1 MFLAYAYAGT
11 EFDKVAGLIVLDG
24 PFKNHAPKGQFDAAA
39 GLAKLESGGAWGTD
53 VSGSLGWDNRQKL
66 MKAVAANPDAP
77 ASDAKFKTIGD
88 QLANV
93 LQFAWRPGGL
103 ANPQGG
109 MSRPRVLASLLGGYD
124 RYYPAVQDIDGR
136 SIADQDDDP
145 KTPVDD
151 KWGELKLPILL
162 FASTGMGGD
171 FLLNAIYSA
180 DKSGSTDVTL
190 NVLERYGHLD
200 ILVGEHA
207 QKDVF
212 QPTIEWIKA
221 KAK

>member
-1 MFLAYAYAGT
+1 M
-11 EFDKVAGLIVLDG
+11 
-24 PFKNHAPKGQFDAAA
+24 
-39 GLAKLESGGAWGTD
+39 
-53 VSGSLGWDNRQKL
+53 SGSVGWDNRQKL
-66 MKAVAANPDAP
+66 MAAVAANPDA
-77 ASDAKFKTIGD
+77 AATDAKFKTIGD
-88 QLANV
+88 QLANI

-109 MSRPRVLASLLGGYD
+109 LSRPQILASLLGGYD
-124 RYYPAVQDIDGR
+124 RYYPAVQDLDGR
-136 SIADQDDDP
+136 SIADRDDDP

-171 FLLNAIYSA
+171 FLLNALYSA

-207 QKDVF
+207 RKDVF
-212 QPTIEWIKA
+212 EPTIEWIKA
-221 KAK
+221 RTK